1 MKALKKFFIVIG
13 ILWLAV
19 IFYLTGYLVG
29 HKNLIFEK
37 NYQPK
42 IANLEL
48 KKPKEVDFGIF
59 WKAWD
64 IVNEKYVG
72 TISTKKLVH
81 GAVKGMVEALGDP
94 YSMMMEE
101 SENKIMLEDLS
112 GELEGIG
119 AELSQKD
126 EKIIVVA
133 PLDGSPAFRAGIKP
147 KDEIVAI
154 DDQVTTQMNLD
165 EAVSKIRGKAG
176 TVVTL
181 QIYRDGFTDPQDFK
195 ITREK
200 IAIASV
206 KWEVKNDN
214 IGYIKITQFGDD
226 TKDLIQKAAR
236 ELASKNPKAIILDLR
251 NNPGGYLET
260 AVDVTS
266 LFVPKGEVIVK
277 EKYKDGSVEELKASI
292 EPLLYDYNLVVLV
305 NEGSASAS
313 EIVAGALRDI
323 RGAKIVGKKSF
334 GKGTVQELSDL
345 DATATL
351 RLTIAKWLTPKDQAI
366 DKEGIKP
373 DYEVDENTTDPGQDP
388 QLDKALELVR

>member
-1 MKALKKFFIVIG
+1 MKSFRKFFVVIG

-48 KKPKEVDFGIF
+48 KKPKDVDFGIF

-72 TISTKKLVH
+72 TISTQKLVH

-101 SENKIMLEDLS
+101 SENKAMLDDLS

-119 AELSQKD
+119 AELSLKD

-133 PLDGSPAFRAGIKP
+133 PLDGSPAAKVGLKP
-147 KDEIVAI
+147 NDQIVAI
-154 DDQVTTQMNLD
+154 DDKDTVQMSLD
-165 EAVSKIRGKAG
+165 DAVKLIRGKAG
-176 TVVTL
+176 TEVVL
-181 QIYRDGFTDPQDFK
+181 LVNREGFEKPQEFK
-195 ITREK
+195 ITREN
-200 IAIASV
+200 ISIASV
-206 KWEVKNDN
+206 KWEIKNDN

-226 TKDLIQKAAR
+226 TTGLIQKAAK
-236 ELASKNPKAIILDLR
+236 ELVAKNPKAIILDLR

-260 AVDVTS
+260 SVDVAS
-266 LFVPKGEVIVK
+266 LFVPAGNVIVK
-277 EKYKDGSVEELKASI
+277 EQYKNGNKEELKTTV
-292 EPLLYDYNLVVLV
+292 EPLLKDYNLVVLV

-323 RGAKIVGKKSF
+323 KGIKIVGKKSF
-334 GKGTVQELSDL
+334 GKGTVQELNDL

-351 RLTIAKWLTPKDQAI
+351 RLTIAKWLTPKDFAI

-373 DYEVDENTTDPGQDP
+373 DYEVDENTTDPSQDS
-388 QLDKALELVR
+388 QLNKALELVK